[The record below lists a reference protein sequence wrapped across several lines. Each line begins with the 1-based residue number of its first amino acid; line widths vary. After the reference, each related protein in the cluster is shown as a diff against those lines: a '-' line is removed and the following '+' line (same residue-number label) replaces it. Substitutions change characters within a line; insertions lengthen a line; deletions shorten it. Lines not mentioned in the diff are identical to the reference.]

1 MKNKVSQ
8 NEYRTGSHIHQ
19 RSYGALFAVG
29 IFLFLT
35 VTGMLLTAALLNLR
49 VRTSRSHKVIAALEP
64 PAETVSLNNDL
75 HMEGVVMHFFE
86 LGITGQSISE
96 FCKQYYELPTGIY
109 IVSVQGHAPTALHGV
124 LPGDIL
130 TKANKESL
138 HSPTVLQNIIN
149 QCPVG
154 EFVELEFV
162 RQGKTYTVYFT
173 PEA

>member
-8 NEYRTGSHIHQ
+8 NEYRTGGHIRH
-19 RSYGALFAVG
+19 RSYGALFAVA

-35 VTGMLLTAALLNLR
+35 VMGMLLTAIILSLR
-49 VRTSRSHKVIAALEP
+49 VSSFGAHKVIASLEAP
-64 PAETVSLNNDL
+64 DDTNNVGDDL
-75 HMEGVVMHFFE
+75 HMDGLVMDCTE
-86 LGITGQSISE
+86 LGITFQSISD
-96 FCKQYYELPTGIY
+96 FCENYYELPAGIY
-109 IVSVQGHAPTALHGV
+109 IVRVQKHTPAARHGI

-154 EFVELEFV
+154 EYVELEFV